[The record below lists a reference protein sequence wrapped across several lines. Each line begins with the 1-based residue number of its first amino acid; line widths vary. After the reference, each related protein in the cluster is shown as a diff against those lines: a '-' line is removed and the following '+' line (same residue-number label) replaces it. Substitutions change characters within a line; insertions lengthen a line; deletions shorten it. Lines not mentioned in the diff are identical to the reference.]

1 MRPPTRYDGGMPIPD
16 FVPRDL
22 ETLGFDLPQEL
33 LDQLERYLDLVLK
46 ANETTNLTA
55 IKHRELAWSRLI
67 VDSLTPLPA
76 MAHDDDDEGD
86 EGEGDQEE
94 GDQNQ
99 ASTSDQASDQDSDQD
114 QDASRP
120 NNAPP
125 LKLIDIGTGAGLPGI
140 PLAIARPDV
149 DVTLVDGTGKKIR
162 FLESVVAELGLTN
175 VTPLN
180 ARVEDVGQDP
190 AHRGRYDIAVSR
202 AVGPLPVVLE
212 YSLPLLKLGGVMLA
226 MKGPKAEQE
235 LRDSG
240 DAMSLLGGGEVTV
253 VEAYPE
259 SFDNELVIVM
269 VAKED
274 ATPSM
279 YPRVS
284 GTPKKEPL

>member
-1 MRPPTRYDGGMPIPD
+1 MPIPD
-16 FVPRDL
+16 FVATDL
-22 ETLGFDLPQEL
+22 ESLGFELPDEL
-33 LDQLERYLDLVLK
+33 MLKLERYLDLVLK

-67 VDSLTPLPA
+67 VDSLTPLPGLPDG
-76 MAHDDDDEGD
+76 DDREDG
-86 EGEGDQEE
+86 
-94 GDQNQ
+94 
-99 ASTSDQASDQDSDQD
+99 
-114 QDASRP
+114 
-120 NNAPP
+120 APP
-125 LKLIDIGTGAGLPGI
+125 LKLVDIGTGAGLPGI

-149 DVTLVDGTGKKIR
+149 QVTLIDGTGKKIR
-162 FLESVVAELGLTN
+162 FLESVVAELKLDN

-190 AHRGRYDIAVSR
+190 AHRATYDVAVSR

-212 YSLPLLKLGGVMLA
+212 YSLPLLAKGGTMLA

-240 DAMSLLGGGEVTV
+240 DAMVTLGAGEVTV
-253 VEAYPE
+253 VDAYPE

-269 VAKED
+269 VTKED
-274 ATPSM
+274 ATPKE
-279 YPRVS
+279 YPRPS

>member
-1 MRPPTRYDGGMPIPD
+1 MPIPD
-16 FVPRDL
+16 FVATDL
-22 ETLGFDLPQEL
+22 ESLGFELPDEL
-33 LDQLERYLDLVLK
+33 MLKLERYLDLVLK

-67 VDSLTPLPA
+67 VDSLTPLPGLPDG
-76 MAHDDDDEGD
+76 DDREDG
-86 EGEGDQEE
+86 
-94 GDQNQ
+94 
-99 ASTSDQASDQDSDQD
+99 AL
-114 QDASRP
+114 
-120 NNAPP
+120 P
-125 LKLIDIGTGAGLPGI
+125 LKLVDIGTGAGLPGI

-149 DVTLVDGTGKKIR
+149 QVTLIDGTGKKIR
-162 FLESVVAELGLTN
+162 FLESVVAELKLDN

-190 AHRGRYDIAVSR
+190 AHRATYDVAVSR

-212 YSLPLLKLGGVMLA
+212 YSLPLLAKGGTMLA

-240 DAMSLLGGGEVTV
+240 DAMVTLGAGEVTV
-253 VEAYPE
+253 VDAYPE

-269 VAKED
+269 VTKED
-274 ATPSM
+274 ATPKD
-279 YPRVS
+279 YPRPS